1 METICPSVD
10 SIEKPAEPQQGRE
23 ECYGIF
29 TSYEQQDTCL
39 IECPSVPL
47 SSVSSESS
55 ESSGSSLSSESSSL
69 SSESSISSESSD
81 SSLSSD
87 LSSLSSESS
96 ESSDSSSSSSLRK
109 YYYVIG
115 TMPGNPC
122 LHVHLGNDRDGDGWV
137 DNAVCDRCPNNSK
150 KQEPGICDCPTL
162 DTPENIAD
170 NDGDGV
176 PNCLDKCPN
185 DPKKQEPGVCGCGVP
200 DIDSD
205 GDGTMDCNDICP
217 KDPNKQDRAGWCG
230 CGEDESIDTDRDG
243 YPDCLQVPRLTDVRT
258 MSPVAIEIDVNVELD
273 KETAEDPENYVVTG
287 LPQIPIQRVRLV
299 SSAMIEV
306 VLGEAMVP
314 RQRYTVTF
322 SGVLTAEGEAFEA
335 TRSFFGHV
343 PARVP

>member
-1 METICPSVD
+1 
-10 SIEKPAEPQQGRE
+10 
-23 ECYGIF
+23 
-29 TSYEQQDTCL
+29 
-39 IECPSVPL
+39 
-47 SSVSSESS
+47 
-55 ESSGSSLSSESSSL
+55 
-69 SSESSISSESSD
+69 
-81 SSLSSD
+81 
-87 LSSLSSESS
+87 
-96 ESSDSSSSSSLRK
+96 
-109 YYYVIG
+109 
-115 TMPGNPC
+115 MPGNPC

-314 RQRYTVTF
+314 RQRYTITF

-343 PARVP
+343 PARVPDVPTMIARDEDEEITPQQSEMTDEAEEERTPMPSRDSAVPFIQQEQTASESFLQRVMRVLRSAVSGILFQ